1 MSKFSDYQRSLT
13 ILLTAC
19 SLITAIPTVA
29 AERPSTTVRA
39 EQLQQLRTRIHALQ
53 REMLQTREKR
63 DAVEGELEG
72 LERRIGH
79 LLFSIRTLS
88 ARLQNNRRRLRGLLG
103 QKQGLQLSLRQNN
116 RQHAYQIRNAY
127 LLGHQGYLKLI
138 LSRQDPAGRQR
149 LLTYYQYLSRAQDR
163 EINRIRDKLALIRS
177 LETKITLNR
186 HQIERLRT
194 QQLQQKRA
202 LESARSR
209 RGAVLASLNRKMRS
223 QQQAIQRLQRDQR
236 RLQNLVTRIQGVTA
250 AAPLPTEL
258 GLRFAT
264 QRGKLSLPISGNLL
278 GRYGTPTRVGNLRWR
293 GVFLAAPAGQAVK
306 AIFRGRVV
314 YADWLPGFGLL
325 LILEHGDGYMSLYAH
340 SQSLFKTVGDWV
352 DAGEI
357 IATSGNTGSP
367 PRAGLYFE
375 VRHNGRP
382 RNPLLWC
389 KLQ

>member
-1 MSKFSDYQRSLT
+1 MPKFPDYQRSLT
-13 ILLTAC
+13 TLLIAC
-19 SLITAIPTVA
+19 SLITTIPAEAT
-29 AERPSTTVRA
+29 ERPATTARA
-39 EQLQQLRTRIHALQ
+39 EQLQQLRTRIRALQ
-53 REMLQTREKR
+53 QEMLQTREER
-63 DAVEGELEG
+63 DAVQNELEG
-72 LERRIGH
+72 LERRIG
-79 LLFSIRTLS
+79 LLIFSIRTLS
-88 ARLQNNRRRLRGLLG
+88 ARLQNDRRRLQGLLG

-116 RQHAYQIRNAY
+116 RQHGNQIRNAY

-138 LSRQDPAGRQR
+138 LSRQDPAGRLR
-149 LLTYYQYLSRAQDR
+149 RLTYYQYLSRAQNQ
-163 EINRIRDKLALIRS
+163 EISRIRDKLALIRS

-186 HQIERLRT
+186 YQIERLRT

-209 RGAVLASLNRKMRS
+209 RGAVLANLNRKIRS

-236 RLQNLVTRIQGVTA
+236 RLQNLVTRIQEVTA
-250 AAPLPTEL
+250 VAPLPTEL

-264 QRGKLSLPISGNLL
+264 QKGKLSLPISGNLL
-278 GRYGTPTRVGNLRWR
+278 GRYGSPTRVGNLRWR

-340 SQSLFKTVGDWV
+340 NQSLFKTVGDWV
-352 DAGEI
+352 DAGEV

-375 VRHNGRP
+375 IRYNGKP
-382 RNPLLWC
+382 RNPLLWG